1 MRLGYTVLI
10 EWGNSIY
17 LNKDGELQKMYTS
30 IIEDNNLWFNPTWS
44 ADPEKKSY
52 GRSPAD
58 ITGKI
63 AEIRDLYDGNFDA
76 LLGKVSN
83 FNWSFN
89 SDG

>member
-17 LNKDGELQKMYTS
+17 LDKDGELQKMYTS

-52 GRSPAD
+52 GRSP
-58 ITGKI
+58 
-63 AEIRDLYDGNFDA
+63 EI
-76 LLGKVSN
+76 LLER
-83 FNWSFN
+83 
-89 SDG
+89 